1 MSQAE
6 TLSIKSIFCLCLIS
20 TAFGLASP
28 VKGQIIPDNT
38 LSTETSRL
46 NQNQIINGALGDK
59 IEGGA
64 TRGSNLFHSFS
75 EFNIQDGQRVYF
87 VNPAGVENILTRVT
101 GKNASNIFG
110 TLGVLGTSNLFLINP
125 NGILFGSNA
134 QLDVQ
139 GSFSASTANNFKF
152 TDGNEFSATTP
163 EEPPQLSIN
172 VPLGLQTGSI
182 PAGSVLTNRANLTAG
197 QDLSLGADQ
206 LDLQGQ
212 LVAGGDLRLAANTVI
227 ARDSIN
233 IPFVASAG
241 SNLLVQGNQGI
252 DIAVLSHPN
261 SGLFA
266 GGNLV
271 LRSNGTVGGNT
282 HFRSGGSFRTERL
295 NGSLGNLSS
304 SRGSI
309 ILTNGDVALGDY
321 IGASLHILAGG
332 SVSLGNVTITETGDT
347 GATINLSNT
356 TLFNSSKTYADLANF
371 NLTEYK
377 ATPNSDGSVRSVDP
391 VAAPIAINGST
402 QATLDVRTGVDWT
415 TLGGLQTSSVASGS
429 VAPAPTATGTA
440 SSADIILN
448 GNIQVAQPGGLVL
461 LTNQFRPN
469 ALPGTISIRGN
480 VDTSTSV
487 SEVNGGDIRVYGRG
501 DIMGNP
507 VNPISLNS
515 NFLSLDGE
523 GKGGDIS
530 LFSNVGNISLR
541 VFMPFPG
548 SGGDISLSTNVGNIS
563 VTNSN
568 WSAGFR
574 GNVGS
579 FSVATNIGNI
589 SLKNS
594 GLSVGNTGDG
604 GSISFA
610 ANIGDISLENAS
622 LYSYSYWSSA
632 SGGGNAGNG
641 GNISFFSN
649 SGNISLTNGYLDL
662 YSEARL
668 NSGNSGNGG
677 AVSFATN
684 SGNISLN
691 NMQLRTHAQS
701 GSNNSR
707 DGGAISFFTRSGDIS
722 LKSSL
727 ANSYSFSAIGT
738 AGNGGSI
745 SAITQSGNVSL
756 ENSFLSSTSTSNTG
770 TAGNG
775 GSISVSTRSGNIF
788 LKKGASA
795 DFSPSLSSYS
805 FSNTGNAGNGGTIN
819 LSAAGGTIFGS
830 SNLLNSFSVSSTA
843 SSGNGGNVTLAASR
857 EISGLA
863 VTTTASN
870 GLAGSVEVIGLDDL
884 RVVNTNLQTAQQV
897 KISLPLSSNPIT
909 INLSDLGRAAN
920 VAAISEGSLTFSN
933 STIASDTN
941 GGNPAGDI
949 TFKANQGI
957 TIADSSN
964 ISARSSSGGKAGN
977 ITFEAPTLVVAGDA
991 RVLAETTST
1000 GDSGSIFVNAPTSV
1014 NLIRQDNLSPVLSVE
1029 TSGAGKAG
1037 NITINTNSLNL
1048 SEQASIT
1055 ATATAN
1061 ATNPRGGGSITI
1073 NASNLN
1079 LAGIVGIFAETKG
1092 EAPAGTLQLNPYNNQ
1107 PDLDIALTPNSKIS
1121 ASTSGSGKGGDLIVT
1136 APQSITIAGSGKLA
1150 VETSNIGNAGNM
1162 NFTTQQLTLKD
1173 GVEIS
1178 ASTSG
1183 IGKAGEISI
1192 NAEKFTL
1199 SGGAKVSTN
1208 TSSSGS
1214 AGNLTVQVND
1224 QLFLTGRGTGLFA
1237 TTTDNST
1244 GIGGNI
1250 IIDPR
1255 LVQIEDGA
1263 TIAVDSR
1270 GSGIGGNI
1278 SLQASRLVL
1287 NQQGSI
1293 TAKTASTTGGNISL
1307 NVKDLTLLRRN
1318 SLISASAGTDKAG
1331 GNGGNINFDGKF
1343 IIALEN
1349 ENSDISADA
1358 FSGTGGNIQI
1368 NSQGIF
1374 GIESRPK
1381 LTAKSDIT
1389 ASSELGISGTVN
1401 LNQPDN
1407 SSIQNSF
1414 TELSPNVIDTNAL
1427 IANSCIARGAKRE
1440 ENTFTITGS
1449 GALRNS
1455 PGDALISAYTTGDV
1469 RNVEPTSRP
1478 WKKGDP
1484 IVEPQGLY
1492 RLPSGQLLLSR
1503 ACN

>member
-1 MSQAE
+1 MSQVHQPE
-6 TLSIKSIFCLCLIS
+6 KLSIKIICYLSLIFA
-20 TAFGLASP
+20 AFAFVSP
-28 VKGQIIPDNT
+28 VQGQITPDNT
-38 LSTETSRL
+38 LEQEASRL

-87 VNPAGVENILTRVT
+87 VNPTGVENILTRVT

-125 NGILFGSNA
+125 NGILFGFNA
-134 QLDVQ
+134 QLDIQ
-139 GSFSASTANNFKF
+139 GSFSASTANNVKF

-163 EEPPQLSIN
+163 QAPPQLSIN

-182 PAGSVLTNRANLTAG
+182 PAGSVLTNRGNLITG

-241 SNLLVQGNQGI
+241 RNLLVQGNQGV
-252 DIAVLSHPN
+252 DIAALSHPN

-271 LRSNGTVGGNT
+271 LRSDGTVGSDA

-332 SVSLGNVTITETGDT
+332 SVSLGNVTIKETGDT
-347 GATINLSNT
+347 GATINPSNT
-356 TLFNSSKTYADLANF
+356 TKFNSSKTYADLANF
-371 NLTEYK
+371 NLMEYK

-391 VAAPIAINGST
+391 VAAPVAINGST
-402 QATLDVRTGVDWT
+402 QATLDVRVGIDWAK
-415 TLGGLQTSSVASGS
+415 LGGL
-429 VAPAPTATGTA
+429 PTNPLLRGTVTP
-440 SSADIILN
+440 SRADITIN
-448 GNIQVAQPGGLVL
+448 GIPALEFGNPIRKGIQIDQPAGLVL
-461 LTNQFRPN
+461 LTNQFIPN
-469 ALPGTISIRGN
+469 TLPGRISIRGN
-480 VDTSTSV
+480 VDASLNVPGT
-487 SEVNGGDIRVYGRG
+487 NGGDIRVYGRG
-501 DIMGNP
+501 DIAIIG
-507 VNPISLNS
+507 SS
-515 NFLSLDGE
+515 G
-523 GKGGDIS
+523 
-530 LFSNVGNISLR
+530 FSNTRLDSGAGGTGN
-541 VFMPFPG
+541 
-548 SGGDISLSTNVGNIS
+548 
-563 VTNSN
+563 
-568 WSAGFR
+568 
-574 GNVGS
+574 
-579 FSVATNIGNI
+579 
-589 SLKNS
+589 
-594 GLSVGNTGDG
+594 G
-604 GSISFA
+604 GSISL
-610 ANIGDISLENAS
+610 S
-622 LYSYSYWSSA
+622 
-632 SGGGNAGNG
+632 
-641 GNISFFSN
+641 SN
-649 SGNISLTNGYLDL
+649 SGNISLTKSSLDSFSFTDNASNGGSISLSSNSGNISLTDSGL
-662 YSEARL
+662 GSNSRSFSFSDSSSAGNAGAISFVTNSGDISLTNTRL
-668 NSGNSGNGG
+668 ILESRAYTGNSGNGG
-677 AVSFATN
+677 ALSFATNSGNILLTNSRTTAFSSSLSGKGGNGGAISFATN
-684 SGNISLN
+684 SGNISL
-691 NMQLRTHAQS
+691 LSSSDLDSHTDS
-701 GSNNSR
+701 GYKSNGGHGGPIYFTTNSGNITISSSSSSSSSNSNLGAAGN
-707 DGGAISFFTRSGDIS
+707 GGAISIVTH
-722 LKSSL
+722 
-727 ANSYSFSAIGT
+727 
-738 AGNGGSI
+738 
-745 SAITQSGNVSL
+745 
-756 ENSFLSSTSTSNTG
+756 
-770 TAGNG
+770 
-775 GSISVSTRSGNIF
+775 SGNIF
-788 LKKGASA
+788 LEKNTSFSSSFSSNSVSSLGTAANGGEISVVA
-795 DFSPSLSSYS
+795 DSGNIFLDNARLSSYS
-805 FSNTGNAGNGGTIN
+805 YSGSDNSGNGGAIR
-819 LSAAGGTIFGS
+819 LSAKSGIIFGDS
-830 SNLLNSFSVSSTA
+830 TLLDSFSVSEGGASRDGGIVTLEAGKGISGFTINTVASGSKSGEVQINGFGNLLINQTSILTA
-843 SSGNGGNVTLAASR
+843 QQVEVCLFPPCSDPSNPTKKINLNDRGQAGNVTLNS
-857 EISGLA
+857 
-863 VTTTASN
+863 
-870 GLAGSVEVIGLDDL
+870 IG
-884 RVVNTNLQTAQQV
+884 N
-897 KISLPLSSNPIT
+897 
-909 INLSDLGRAAN
+909 
-920 VAAISEGSLTFSN
+920 LTFSN
-933 STIASDTN
+933 SRIESDTR
-941 GGNPAGDI
+941 GGNPAGNI
-949 TFKANQGI
+949 IFRANQGI
-957 TIADSSN
+957 SIADNST
-964 ISARSSSGGKAGN
+964 ISARTSSGGKAGN
-977 ITFEAPTLVVAGDA
+977 ITFLAPTLVVAGDA
-991 RVLAETTST
+991 RVLAETAST

-1014 NLIRQDNLSPVLSVE
+1014 DLIRQDNLSPVLSVE

-1037 NITINTNSLNL
+1037 NITINTLSLSL
-1048 SEQASIT
+1048 SEQARIT

-1061 ATNPRGGGSITI
+1061 ATNPQGGGSITL

-1092 EAPAGTLQLNPYNNQ
+1092 EAPAGTLRLNPYNNQ

-1183 IGKAGEISI
+1183 IGKAGEIGI

-1199 SGGAKVSTN
+1199 SGGAKVATN

-1318 SLISASAGTDKAG
+1318 SLISATAGTDKAG

-1349 ENSDISADA
+1349 EDSDISADA

-1381 LTAKSDIT
+1381 PTEKSDIT
-1389 ASSELGISGTVN
+1389 ASSELGISGTIN

-1455 PGDALISAYTTGDV
+1455 PGDVLISTYTTGDV